1 MCSVP
6 EFLKYALP
14 KLEFDCRVKALA
26 QEMVIGVIF
35 ALISLDFKLQRKNQ
49 EQKTIVKHT
58 EMKEPCTAYSA
69 IPL

>member
-35 ALISLDFKLQRKNQ
+35 ALISLDLNSREKIKS
-49 EQKTIVKHT
+49 KK
-58 EMKEPCTAYSA
+58 
-69 IPL
+69 PL